1 MTKIVVDAEI
11 FNQLL
16 HDLWTCLNDSS
27 EMTVGVDVLDHL
39 IKDQFQKS
47 EFNEIGREF
56 LIEGYKNS
64 LLEKATALEE
74 SLQMVL
80 EQARKLSL
88 EKTVTGQLLSVSAD
102 CPVTVPAAQE
112 VTPCLSCQAVEQL
125 VG

>member
-16 HDLWTCLNDSS
+16 HDLWTCLNNSS

-64 LLEKATALEE
+64 LLEKAT
-74 SLQMVL
+74 VL
-80 EQARKLSL
+80 EKSL
-88 EKTVTGQLLSVSAD
+88 
-102 CPVTVPAAQE
+102 
-112 VTPCLSCQAVEQL
+112 
-125 VG
+125 